1 MAKII
6 TKDSRPGKGIDKNE
20 PEKRR
25 FFLFFELFFSK
36 ISKLILLNFIYF
48 VTLLPLI
55 MGIYYSVLV
64 NPLIENAA
72 GILKYPPFIFTPTKV
87 GTILLVVSIFIT
99 GPATAGFTY
108 VIRNMQRREH
118 SWVLSDFFEHAKKNY
133 LQGIIT
139 SAVDMVCCIVLYVAL
154 AFYLYIMPVDAPELG
169 TALPMMGAM
178 FVVAISIVFIW
189 AHFYLYTMMVTFKLD
204 YGKLFKNSLIFAIAK
219 LPLNILISII
229 LGIIIVP
236 VVWSVVT
243 TSLIAGLL
251 FPVIL
256 LSLAGFIIIFSTY
269 PSIDKTMIQKV
280 NKRVLNTRG

>member
-6 TKDSRPGKGIDKNE
+6 TKDSKPGRGIDKNE

-25 FFLFFELFFSK
+25 FFLFFELFFGK
-36 ISKLILLNFIYF
+36 ISKLILLNFMYF

-55 MGIYYSVLV
+55 MGLYYSVMI

-72 GILKYPPFIFTPTKV
+72 GILKYPPLIFTPTKA
-87 GTILLVVSIFIT
+87 GTILLVVSVFIT

-118 SWVLSDFFEHAKKNY
+118 SWVFSDFFEHAKKNFV
-133 LQGIIT
+133 QGVITSVIDIICGII
-139 SAVDMVCCIVLYVAL
+139 LYVAL

-169 TALPMMGAM
+169 TVVPMMGAI
-178 FVVAISIVFIW
+178 FVLAISIVFIW

-219 LPLNILISII
+219 LPLNILITFII
-229 LGIIIVP
+229 GAIIIP
-236 VVWSVVT
+236 VVWSVMT
-243 TSLIAGLL
+243 TSIIAGLL

-256 LSLAGFIIIFSTY
+256 LSLTGFIIVFSTY